1 MFGLPLAFAAP
12 AVLAALVSLV
22 GLYFLLRLT
31 PPSPRQAIFPPL
43 RLLIGLDPNE
53 MTPAHTPWPIMA
65 LRLAVGALIILAMA
79 EPLWNSFAALSGSG
93 PLLVLIDDGFAAATD
108 WDKRI
113 DFARER
119 AAAAERSGRIVA
131 VAALSQGSQ
140 DIAPSDRSGLDGQLR
155 SLAPVPYAPDRAGAI
170 AAIKRFLAREPK
182 TDVVWI
188 ADGVELGGASAFSTR
203 LASIAHSVE
212 VVTDGG
218 GTLALAGVD
227 NEAGAL
233 IALLTRSDA
242 HAPSTGAVRAL
253 DAQGREVGR
262 AVFDFG
268 TKSAVEA
275 HFDLPV
281 ELRNDVTQVVIDGER
296 SAGATWLIDERS
308 RRRRV
313 AIASGA
319 SADVAQPL
327 LAPNYYLKRAL
338 QPFADISEWHDSS
351 TDPVI
356 SLLEQKPS
364 VLVLADMSV
373 ASGPELDAIT
383 QFLDNG
389 GVLLRFAGTR
399 LAAGD
404 DTLTP
409 TALRRGG
416 RLLGGALSW
425 ETPKH
430 IAPFETGSPF
440 LGLAAPD
447 EVTVTRQVLAEPE
460 AGVSEK
466 AWARLAD
473 GTPLVTAER
482 RAKGLIVLFHVT
494 ADTTWSNLPLSGLF
508 VDMLRRIVAEADA
521 PGQGAAGSVK
531 KAGEKGIARPP
542 LRTWSGFGVL
552 GSPPAQA
559 EPISDDFSRV
569 GDILHP
575 PGFYGTRDSL
585 RAVNALAPGE
595 KLAAANYAPLLV
607 REGALATAPPIDLRR
622 WLLPAALVGLMI
634 DALISIWLVGGAPL
648 RRKGAIA
655 ALAIVGM
662 LGFGAV
668 PHHAR
673 AAESPLVSERDT
685 DAALSTRLAYV
696 ATGDSSVDE
705 TSKLGLMALTRV
717 LAARTSAELADPVA
731 VDPGRDELA
740 FYPFI
745 YWPIVAG
752 LPQPKLDARTRIAA
766 FMKNG
771 GTMIFD
777 TRDAL
782 TARPGGLPTTEALWL
797 RALLDGVDVPELAP
811 VPHDHVLTKTF
822 YLPDPIVGRPAIGQT
837 WIEALPPPDPNDRV
851 QRPARAGDSV
861 SPIII
866 ASDDLAAAWA
876 EDADR
881 RPLFPLIP
889 GGARQR
895 ELALRSGVN
904 LVMYTLTGNYK
915 ADQVH
920 AKDILE
926 RLTR

>member
-12 AVLAALVSLV
+12 AVLAALIGLV
-22 GLYFLLRLT
+22 GLYFLLRVT

-43 RLLIGLDPNE
+43 RLLLGLNPNE
-53 MTPAHTPWPIMA
+53 TTPARTPWPILA
-65 LRLAVGALIILAMA
+65 LRLAIGALLILAMA
-79 EPLWNSFAALSGSG
+79 EPLWNNLVALSGSG
-93 PLLVLIDDGFAAATD
+93 PLLVLMDDGFVAAPT
-108 WDKRI
+108 WDRRM

-119 AAAAERSGRIVA
+119 AAAAIRSGRIVA
-131 VAALSQGSQ
+131 IDPLSWGGQ
-140 DIAPSDRSGLDGQLR
+140 DIVPLDRSGLEGRSR
-155 SLAPVPYAPDRAGAI
+155 SLAPVPYAPDRSTALPAI
-170 AAIKRFLAREPK
+170 QRFLAREPK
-182 TDVVWI
+182 TDILWI
-188 ADGVELGGASAFSTR
+188 ADGVELGGARAFAVQ

-212 VVTDGG
+212 AVTDGG
-218 GTLALAGVD
+218 GALALAGAD

-233 IALLTRSDA
+233 TARLTRSDSR
-242 HAPSTGAVRAL
+242 APTTGAVRAL
-253 DAQGREVGR
+253 DIQGREVGR
-262 AVFDFG
+262 AAFDFG
-268 TKSAVEA
+268 AKSVVDA

-313 AIASGA
+313 AIVSGA
-319 SADVAQPL
+319 TADVAQPL
-327 LAPNYYLKRAL
+327 LAPSYYLKRAL

-351 TDPVI
+351 TDPIV

-364 VLVLADMSV
+364 VLALADMSV
-373 ASGPELDAIT
+373 APGPELEAIS

-389 GVLLRFAGTR
+389 GVLLRFAGTH

-425 ETPKH
+425 ESPKH
-430 IAPFETGSPF
+430 VAPFEPASPF
-440 LGLAAPD
+440 FGLAAPD

-460 AGVSEK
+460 TGLAEK
-466 AWARLAD
+466 TWARLAD

-482 RAKGLIVLFHVT
+482 RGKGLIVLFHVT
-494 ADTTWSNLPLSGLF
+494 ADTTWSSLPLSGLF
-508 VDMLRRIVAEADA
+508 VDMLRRIVAEADP
-521 PGQGAAGSVK
+521 PGQGAA
-531 KAGEKGIARPP
+531 KAKVGEHGIARPP
-542 LRTWSGFGVL
+542 LRTLSGFGVL
-552 GSPPAQA
+552 GPPPAKA
-559 EPISDDFSRV
+559 EPIGDDFSGI
-569 GDILHP
+569 GDSLHP

-585 RAVNALAPGE
+585 RAVNTLAPGE
-595 KLAAANYAPLLV
+595 TLTRANYGPLAV
-607 REGALATAPPIDLRR
+607 HEGALAIAPPIDLRR
-622 WLLPAALVGLMI
+622 WLLPVALVGLMI
-634 DALISIWLVGGAPL
+634 DALVSIWLMGGAPL
-648 RRKGAIA
+648 RRRGALATLVVIA
-655 ALAIVGM
+655 AFGLAAI
-662 LGFGAV
+662 
-668 PHHAR
+668 PHQVR
-673 AAESPLVSERDT
+673 AAESAPISDRDM

-696 ATGDSSVDE
+696 ATGDASVDE
-705 TSKLGLMALTRV
+705 TSKLGLTALTRV
-717 LAARTSAELADPVA
+717 LASRTSAELAEPVA
-731 VDPGRDELA
+731 LDPARDELA
-740 FYPFI
+740 FYPLI

-752 LPQPKLDARTRIAA
+752 LPQPKPEARARIAA

-771 GTMIFD
+771 GTMVFD

-782 TARPGGLPTTEALWL
+782 TARPGGPPTPESLWL
-797 RALLDGVDVPELAP
+797 RALLDGVDVPELEP

-822 YLPDPIVGRPAIGQT
+822 YLLDRIVGRTAIGQT
-837 WIEALPPPDPNDRV
+837 WIEALPPPDPSDRV

-881 RPLFPLIP
+881 RPLYPLIP

>member
-12 AVLAALVSLV
+12 AVLAALIGLV
-22 GLYFLLRLT
+22 GLYFLLRVT
-31 PPSPRQAIFPPL
+31 PPGPRRAIFPPV
-43 RLLIGLDPNE
+43 RLLLGLDPSE
-53 MTPAHTPWPIMA
+53 TTPAHTPWPILA
-65 LRLAVGALIILAMA
+65 LRLAIGALIILAMA

-93 PLLVLIDDGFAAATD
+93 PLLILIDDGFAAAPA

-119 AAAAERSGRIVA
+119 AAAAVRTGRIVA
-131 VAALSQGSQ
+131 IEAVSQGGQ
-140 DIAPSDRSGLDGQLR
+140 DLAPLDGSGVEGRLR
-155 SLAPVPYAPDRAGAI
+155 ALAPVPYAPDRAAALPAI
-170 AAIKRFLAREPK
+170 ERFLASEPK
-182 TDVVWI
+182 SDILWI
-188 ADGVELGGASAFSTR
+188 ADGVELGGAKAFSAR
-203 LASIAHSVE
+203 LASIARSVE
-212 VVTDGG
+212 VVTDGRG
-218 GTLALAGVD
+218 ALALAGAD

-233 IALLTRSDA
+233 SATLTRSDA
-242 HAPSTGAVRAL
+242 RAPATGVVRAL

-262 AVFDFG
+262 TVFDFG
-268 TKSAVEA
+268 AKSVVDAR
-275 HFDLPV
+275 FDLPV
-281 ELRNDVTQVVIDGER
+281 ELRNDVTRVVIDGER

-327 LAPNYYLKRAL
+327 LAPSYYLKRAM

-351 TDPVI
+351 TNPII

-373 ASGPELDAIT
+373 APGPERDAIT

-425 ETPKH
+425 ESPRH
-430 IAPFETGSPF
+430 IAPFEAGSPF
-440 LGLAAPD
+440 FGLAAPS
-447 EVTVTRQVLAEPE
+447 EVTVSRQVLAEPE
-460 AGVSEK
+460 AGLAEK
-466 AWARLAD
+466 TWARLAD

-482 RAKGLIVLFHVT
+482 RGKGLIVLFHVT

-521 PGQGAAGSVK
+521 PGQSAEQAKVGVRGT
-531 KAGEKGIARPP
+531 IWPP
-542 LRTWSGFGVL
+542 LRMLDGFGVL
-552 GSPPAQA
+552 GPPPAKA
-559 EPISDDFSRV
+559 EPIGDDFSGV
-569 GDILHP
+569 GDSRHP
-575 PGFYGTRDSL
+575 PGLYGTHEL
-585 RAVNALAPGE
+585 FRAVNALADGQR
-595 KLAAANYAPLLV
+595 LAPADYGPLSV
-607 REGALATAPPIDLRR
+607 HEGALAIAPPIDLRR

-634 DALISIWLVGGAPL
+634 DALVSIWLMGGSPL
-648 RRKGAIA
+648 RRRGALA
-655 ALAIVGM
+655 ALLIAV
-662 LGFGAV
+662 GFGLAAV
-668 PHHAR
+668 PHQAR
-673 AAESPLVSERDT
+673 AAETAPISERDM

-696 ATGDSSVDE
+696 VTGDASVDE
-705 TSKLGLMALTRV
+705 TSKLGLTALTRV
-717 LAARTSAELADPVA
+717 LASRTSAELAEPVGLNPA
-731 VDPGRDELA
+731 RDELA
-740 FYPFI
+740 FYPLI

-752 LPQPKLDARTRIAA
+752 LPQPKPEARTRIAA

-771 GTMIFD
+771 GTMVFD

-782 TARPGGLPTTEALWL
+782 IARPGGSPTAEALWL
-797 RALLDGVDVPELAP
+797 RTLLEGVDVPELEP

-822 YLPDPIVGRPAIGQT
+822 YLLDRIVGRTAIGQT
-837 WIEALPPPDPNDRV
+837 WIEALPPLDPNVHV

-876 EDADR
+876 EDADQ
-881 RPLFPLIP
+881 RPLYPLIP

>member
-12 AVLAALVSLV
+12 AVLAALVGLV
-22 GLYFLLRLT
+22 GLYFLLRVT
-31 PPSPRQAIFPPL
+31 PPSPGQAIFPPL
-43 RLLIGLDPNE
+43 RLLIGLDTNE
-53 MTPAHTPWPIMA
+53 TTPARMPWPILA
-65 LRLAVGALIILAMA
+65 LRLAIGALIILAMA
-79 EPLWNSFAALSGSG
+79 EPLWNTLAALSGSG
-93 PLLVLIDDGFAAATD
+93 PLLVLIDDGFAAAPG

-119 AAAAERSGRIVA
+119 VGSAERAGRIVA
-131 VAALSQGSQ
+131 LGALSQGGK
-140 DIAPSDRSGLDGQLR
+140 DIAPLDRSGLDGRLR
-155 SLAPVPYAPDRAGAI
+155 SLVPIPYAPERAAALPAI
-170 AAIKRFLAREPK
+170 EGFLVGEPK
-182 TDVVWI
+182 TDILWI
-188 ADGVELGGASAFSTR
+188 ADGVERGGASAFSRR

-212 VVTDGG
+212 VVTDSRGV
-218 GTLALAGVD
+218 LALAGAD

-233 IALLTRSDA
+233 TTQVTRSDA
-242 HAPSTGAVRAL
+242 RGPATGAVRAL

-262 AVFDFG
+262 AAFDFG
-268 TKSAVEA
+268 AKSEVDA

-281 ELRNDVTQVVIDGER
+281 ELRNDVNQVVIDGEH
-296 SAGATWLIDERS
+296 SAAAAWLIDERS
-308 RRRRV
+308 RRRRI

-327 LAPNYYLKRAL
+327 LAPSYYLKRAL
-338 QPFADISEWHDSS
+338 QPFADISEWHDTS
-351 TDPVI
+351 TDPIV
-356 SLLEQKPS
+356 SLLDQKPS

-373 ASGPELDAIT
+373 APGPELDAIT

-440 LGLAAPD
+440 FGLAAPD

-466 AWARLAD
+466 TWARLAD

-482 RAKGLIVLFHVT
+482 RGKGLIVLFHVT

-521 PGQGAAGSVK
+521 PGQSAAGSVK
-531 KAGEKGIARPP
+531 AGEHGVARPP
-542 LRTWSGFGVL
+542 LRTLNGFGVL
-552 GSPPAQA
+552 GPPPTQA
-559 EPISDDFSRV
+559 EPIGDDFSGA

-575 PGFYGTRDSL
+575 PGFYGTRESS

-595 KLAAANYAPLLV
+595 KLVAANYAPLV
-607 REGALATAPPIDLRR
+607 VQEGALATAPPIDLRR

-634 DALISIWLVGGAPL
+634 DALVSIWLMGGAPL

-662 LGFGAV
+662 LSFAAV

-673 AAESPLVSERDT
+673 AAESPPVSERDT

-696 ATGDSSVDE
+696 VTGDSSVDE
-705 TSKLGLMALTRV
+705 TSKLGLTALTRV

-731 VDPGRDELA
+731 LDPGRDELA
-740 FYPFI
+740 FYPLI

-752 LPQPKLDARTRIAA
+752 LPQPKSDARTRIAA

-782 TARPGGLPTTEALWL
+782 TARPGGPPTAEALWL
-797 RALLDGVDVPELAP
+797 RGLLEGVDVPELEP

-822 YLPDPIVGRPAIGQT
+822 YLLDRIVGRTAIGQT
-837 WIEALPPPDPNDRV
+837 WVEALPPPDLNDHS

-881 RPLFPLIP
+881 RPLYPLIP

-895 ELALRSGVN
+895 ELAVRSGVN